1 MVDEVVAIEA
11 PVNIFI
17 NDEYVI
23 TLLSTPKF
31 KKELAIGWLYDEGVL
46 ESMNQLKQIS
56 ITKMNWNSADFC
68 ISEPITLAYS
78 REVGRILAYVPEEVI
93 PRPEYRFYM
102 WTFYIM

>member
-1 MVDEVVAIEA
+1 MVDEAVAIEA

-46 ESMNQLKQIS
+46 KSMNQLKQTS
-56 ITKMNWNSADFC
+56 TNQD
-68 ISEPITLAYS
+68 EL
-78 REVGRILAYVPEEVI
+78 E
-93 PRPEYRFYM
+93 
-102 WTFYIM
+102 